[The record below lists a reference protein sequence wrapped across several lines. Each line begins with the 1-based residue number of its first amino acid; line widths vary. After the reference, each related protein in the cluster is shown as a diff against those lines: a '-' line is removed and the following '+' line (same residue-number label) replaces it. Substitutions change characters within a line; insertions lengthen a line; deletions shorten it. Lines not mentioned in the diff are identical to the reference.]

1 MIPNDWIFGDSQWSH
16 PACIISICSSGVFAL
31 TFIMVEIF
39 VSVEPVMTP
48 FLLKQRIPVLV
59 GCSNFLVAM
68 CNFSIMYFFPMW
80 FQTVMMTN
88 ASTAG
93 MCSIPSRNAFTR
105 WFIRFRPIQVSI
117 SSPTVYQ
124 CPLAPCLPDG

>member
-1 MIPNDWIFGDSQWSH
+1 M
-16 PACIISICSSGVFAL
+16 FAL
-31 TFIMVEIF
+31 TFVVVEIF

-68 CNFSIMYFFPMW
+68 CNFAIMYSFPMW

-93 MCSIPSRNAFTR
+93 RRSIPTFTR
-105 WFIRFRPIQVSI
+105 
-117 SSPTVYQ
+117 
-124 CPLAPCLPDG
+124 

>member
-1 MIPNDWIFGDSQWSH
+1 MGLQWSH

-31 TFIMVEIF
+31 TFVVVEIF

-68 CNFSIMYFFPMW
+68 CNFAIMYFFPMW

-93 MCSIPSRNAFTR
+93 RRSIPTFTR
-105 WFIRFRPIQVSI
+105 
-117 SSPTVYQ
+117 
-124 CPLAPCLPDG
+124 